1 LSADGLK
8 RRVMA
13 SVRGRNAHPIMEEEA
28 LHEPA
33 RRIGFLPASFSS
45 TLPKVLETTMKQ
57 QPPPVN
63 GQGF

>member
-1 LSADGLK
+1 
-8 RRVMA
+8 MA

-45 TLPKVLETTMKQ
+45 TLPKVSETTMKQ